1 MSLFTASTWLV
12 IASISYSFYSQE
24 QAKKAQKKAKE
35 EADAKADKAKGFGFT
50 EEGQA
55 AAIPVAYGR
64 AKVGGTRVHFKVKS
78 DYSFAEAGANTAVF
92 ESKRI
97 ATGLA
102 PNVWRLVNS
111 NANWTGTWSYVA
123 SSVAIFNSAPG
134 WYVTKEEIAGW
145 KIPDRVDSED
155 GGTSYTAPSVD
166 FVFCTFKGGSDTT
179 TKPTGSLAALGFSFP
194 EKTGT
199 VSVLNTSVGG
209 SKNEFFF
216 LQQAICQG
224 GINNVYS
231 VEVNK
236 KPYTYEPYSNGA
248 RFHVYLNGSVAD
260 PLMSAND
267 ATRINS
273 RFTGVTYATCA
284 FRLNRDDPQYNGTPE
299 VLFYIEGNKIKYIN
313 KVSGVYS
320 LSSDKVYSNNSALVL
335 LDYLL
340 STGYGKKISVDDI
353 DLESFY
359 KAAKIC
365 NIVVRTD
372 VVKQGT
378 LPVAKGGTKNI
389 ALYEANL
396 VLDSA
401 ANSRENIQKIL
412 ETMSYGA
419 LVWTEGKYRL
429 NLPYAFVYSAA
440 LTYAVDD
447 IVQVSDGT
455 TPRLFRALQTATNKN
470 PLTQTSYWIEDVI
483 DSSVR
488 HITDN
493 DIVGGSEILISWP
506 DASTKLNFCT
516 IRFLNEEKDFSEDT
530 ISWPEKTPQD
540 ITDVVYTTYL
550 TEDNGISLE
559 SEVFEAGCVTPF
571 HAKARAEQ
579 RVRSSRAEVIYTLK
593 LTSKSFSLEPGDL
606 FGMSSDLYSIPYSLL
621 RVASIETEAGGIVK
635 ITAGTFDANLLAWN
649 IDDTFVSPD
658 VDVFEN
664 NSLSQARNLKI
675 SVGIVND
682 KTSNYKLTWEAASD
696 NRVTRYVV
704 KYTTTALANVTSTT
718 TWTDLIITS
727 SLSFELPALDGTFT
741 FTVVSMNAM
750 GKTASF
756 KNYAEGSFWPLL
768 QYQVS
773 SAFLEGFDSLNAILS
788 NDSHVLF
795 ANSAGVV
802 GTYAGSGTEIQ
813 LYSGS
818 TALTYDGVGT
828 TNGTWK
834 VIAPAG
840 FQTNIVAG
848 AITAKSGSTT
858 SAVAANA
865 SGMSNSITSGSIVFV
880 ITGTTISGAT
890 FTISK
895 QQSFSKSTSGFDAVY
910 YFIDKTAEIFYKD
923 AASATLEGIYSS
935 VTVTGKRV
943 LGTTTSTYGT
953 VSYQA
958 NNGTESAK
966 ASSQTI
972 TPTSTSGV
980 SFYTIRMYDTD
991 NTTLLDTERVEVIFK
1006 GLKGSSALSVIMG
1019 RPTAS
1024 IPSYADGTPISYTN
1038 TGTPIYVYEGNS
1050 RLVYDGVG
1058 TDNGTW
1064 KILSYSPTN
1073 ITVSTSIVDSGDFV
1087 TIGDHSAI
1095 TAETATIIYNI
1106 SGKTSEAIPF
1116 TLETTQTFVK
1126 ARRGETVVEAY
1137 LSNSAPVFQTDAD
1150 GNISTYADTG
1160 TTISVLEGNTKLT
1173 FDGIGTSVGKW
1184 KAIPSGISITPAAA
1198 NTYTLVNSKDA
1209 NVPTASAMTADNA
1222 TITFAITGQTSTG
1235 AAFSLTKTQ
1244 TFTKNKQGITGKK
1257 SARVQIYKWSTTQ
1270 PAQPVGNSTFT
1281 WATQTNAS
1289 YDSGDGWSVTVPSND
1304 GTPLLKLWTAI
1315 KTLEVAN
1322 NVSTTSIAWAG
1333 TTVAAIS
1340 QNGQAGVH
1348 AATASLYKWA
1358 LTIPAGPTGSNT
1370 YTWSSGTFNSSV
1382 GDTNYN
1388 NGWSQTPLTATAG
1401 YTLWEASVAIT
1412 DSAASASTT
1421 IVWSTAAIFPISYAG
1436 GNGTNGTNGTNG
1448 NPGNSFVSCYA
1459 NIPVA
1464 NEITGSANITTS
1476 GDRVPPTGGQS
1487 AASWGYNVGW
1497 SLTAPLV
1504 TNDNRLWQS
1513 DGIYNP
1519 NTAQTVWTT
1528 PYWSSL
1534 KVGSLSAITV
1544 NTGALNVSS
1553 TISSANG
1560 NFSVNENGA
1569 VTIRDSS
1576 GASRLEVTNGQIKVV
1591 YAGQTRVKIG
1601 DLSY

>member
-35 EADAKADKAKGFGFT
+35 EADAKADKAKGFAFT

-55 AAIPVAYGR
+55 AALPVAYGR
-64 AKVGGTRVHFKVKS
+64 SKIGGTRVHFKVKS
-78 DYSFAEAGANTAVF
+78 DYSFANAGSNSAVF
-92 ESKRI
+92 ESQRI
-97 ATGLA
+97 ATSA
-102 PNVWRLVNS
+102 PDVWRLVNS
-111 NANWTGTWSYVA
+111 NSDWTGTWSYAV
-123 SSVAIFNSAPG
+123 SSVSAFNSAPG
-134 WYVTKEEIAGW
+134 WYVTKEDIEGW
-145 KIPDRVDSED
+145 KLPDRIDSED
-155 GGTSYTAPSVD
+155 GGTSYTAPAVD
-166 FVFCTFKGGSDTT
+166 FVFCTFKYGNDTS
-179 TKPTGSLAALGFSFP
+179 TKPTGNLNTLGFVFP

-199 VSVLNTSVGG
+199 VYVLNTSVGG

-231 VEVNK
+231 VEINK

-248 RFHVYLNGSVAD
+248 RFHVYLNGGVAD

-267 ATRINS
+267 STRVNS
-273 RFTGVTYATCA
+273 RFTGVAYSTCV

-299 VLFYIEGNKIKYIN
+299 VLFYIEGNKIKEIT
-313 KVSGVYS
+313 KSGSTYS
-320 LSSDKVYSNNSALVL
+320 LSSNKIYTNNSALVL

-340 STGYGKKISVDDI
+340 NTGYGKKISVDDI

-359 KAAKIC
+359 KAARIC
-365 NIVVRTD
+365 NIIVRTD

-378 LPVAKGGTKNI
+378 LPLAKGGTKNI

-396 VLDSA
+396 TLDSA
-401 ANSRENIQKIL
+401 ASSRENIQKIL

-440 LTYAVDD
+440 LTYVTDD

-455 TPRLFRALQTATNKN
+455 TTRLFRALQSATNKN
-470 PLTQTSYWIEDVI
+470 PLTQSAYWIEDVI
-483 DSSVR
+483 DTSVR
-488 HITDN
+488 HIKDD

-506 DASTKLNFCT
+506 DSSTKLNFCT

-530 ISWPEKTPQD
+530 VSWPEKTPQD
-540 ITDVVYTTYL
+540 VTDVVYTTYL

-559 SEVFEAGCVTPF
+559 SEVFEAGCVTPY

-606 FGMSSDLYSIPYSLL
+606 FGMSSNLYSIPYSLL

-635 ITAGTFDANLLAWN
+635 ITASTFDANLLAWN
-649 IDDTFVSPD
+649 VADNFVSPD
-658 VDVFEN
+658 VDVFES
-664 NSLSQARNLKI
+664 NSLNQARNLKM

-682 KTSNYKLTWEAASD
+682 KTSNYKLTWEAADD

-704 KYTTTALANVTSTT
+704 KYSPTTLANVTSTT
-718 TWTDLIITS
+718 TWTDLIVTS
-727 SLSFELPALDGTFT
+727 SLSFELPALDGVFT

-756 KNYAEGSFWPLL
+756 KNYAEGSCWPLL
-768 QYQVS
+768 QYEVS
-773 SAFLEGFDSLNAILS
+773 SAFLEGFDALNGILS

-795 ANSAGVV
+795 ASSAGVV

-834 VIAPAG
+834 VTAPAG
-840 FQTNIVAG
+840 FQTNITAG
-848 AITAKSGSTT
+848 AISAKSGSSTI
-858 SAVAANA
+858 AVVANA
-865 SGMSNSITSGSIVFV
+865 SAMSNSATVASITFT
-880 ITGTTISGAT
+880 ITGKTISGAT
-890 FTISK
+890 FTIAK
-895 QQSFSKSTSGFDAVY
+895 QQSFSKSNSGFDALY
-910 YFIDKTAEIFYKD
+910 YFIDQTAEIFYKD
-923 AASATLEGIYSS
+923 AASAALDGIYTS

-953 VSYQA
+953 VTYQA
-958 NNGTESAK
+958 NNGSESAK
-966 ASSQTI
+966 LSSHTI
-972 TPTSTSGV
+972 SPANNSAV
-980 SFYTIRMYDTD
+980 SYYTIRLYDTD
-991 NTTLLDTERVEVIFK
+991 NVTLLDTEKIDVIFK

-1024 IPSYADGTPISYTN
+1024 ISSYADGTPISYTN
-1038 TGTPIYVYEGNS
+1038 TGTPIYVYEGNN

-1058 TDNGTW
+1058 TSNATW
-1064 KILSYSPTN
+1064 TIASYSPTN
-1073 ITVSTSIVDSGDFV
+1073 ITTSSTVTDSGDFV

-1095 TAETATIIYNI
+1095 TAETATIIYGI
-1106 SGKTSEAIPF
+1106 SGKTSEGVPF

-1137 LSNSAPVFQTDAD
+1137 LSNSAPIFQTDAD

-1160 TTISVLEGNTKLT
+1160 TVISVLEGNTKLT
-1173 FDGIGTSVGKW
+1173 FDGVGTSAGKW
-1184 KAIPSGISITPAAA
+1184 KVLPSGISITPAASG
-1198 NTYTLVNSKDA
+1198 TYTLVNSKDA
-1209 NVPTASAMTADNA
+1209 NVPVASAMSADNA
-1222 TITFAITGQTSTG
+1222 TITFSITGQTSTG
-1235 AAFSLTKTQ
+1235 TAFSLTKTQ

-1281 WATQTNAS
+1281 WSTQSNAS

-1333 TTVAAIS
+1333 TAVAAIS

-1348 AATASLYKWA
+1348 TGSVSLYKWA
-1358 LTIPAGPTGSNT
+1358 LTIPSGPTGTGTYQWATAIDITAGPTANT
-1370 YTWSSGTFNSSV
+1370 YASWLDKPGTAV
-1382 GDTNYN
+1382 
-1388 NGWSQTPLTATAG
+1388 AG
-1401 YTLWEASVAIT
+1401 YTLWEASVALS
-1412 DSAASASTT
+1412 DSAANTVTSFN
-1421 IVWSTAAIFPISYAG
+1421 WSTASIFPISYAG
-1436 GNGTNGTNGTNG
+1436 GN
-1448 NPGNSFVSCYA
+1448 GNSFVSCYA

-1464 NEITGSANITTS
+1464 NEITGSANITTN

-1487 AASWGYNVGW
+1487 ASAWGYNVAW
-1497 SLTAPLV
+1497 STTAPLV
-1504 TNDNRLWQS
+1504 TSNNKLWQS
-1513 DGIYNP
+1513 DGIYNSA
-1519 NTAQTVWTT
+1519 TAQTVWTT

-1544 NTGALNVSS
+1544 NTGGLNVSG

-1560 NFSVNENGA
+1560 NFSVNENGT

-1591 YAGQTRVKIG
+1591 FAGQTRVKIG